1 MSTICIVCRTCLYT
15 YCPNRYQC
23 QKQKGQKLNFLSWTF
38 NSHWL
43 NIRYIGFYCSV
54 KVRTPFLDLMEQSSR
69 MYNTLNSSGA
79 IDKEMPILKVGNSVI
94 IDYMGKWVFFSLES
108 LGEVSRRGNSLALSW
123 WISVIVEK
131 LAIWRIG
138 T

>member
-1 MSTICIVCRTCLYT
+1 
-15 YCPNRYQC
+15 
-23 QKQKGQKLNFLSWTF
+23 
-38 NSHWL
+38 
-43 NIRYIGFYCSV
+43 
-54 KVRTPFLDLMEQSSR
+54 MEQSSR